1 MTVVSEAPE
10 SRNRLGFL
18 PADIAWTA
26 LFATLAVFGPER
38 GPAVAALLIAMA
50 ALQILESRVP
60 ALGAARAAAGLT
72 ATKIVFAYLLI
83 GLTGGVSSSYYL
95 LLLVP
100 VISAATSFGPWG
112 AAATAVTA
120 GAAYLSFLLFL
131 DWDRQFIPLDQ
142 IQELTMRVLF
152 LFVVGFLTQR
162 LAQQN
167 RRAAQRYQAAA
178 EKLATADRDLQRAQ
192 AAVQRSERL
201 AALGQLTAGLAH
213 ELRNP
218 LGTIRVSAEMLE
230 RKVADENT
238 VAREMAGYITAEV
251 SRANSL
257 ITRFLEF
264 ARPLPLRLVKA
275 RIQDVADQAIAELDR
290 RQPPFEITVYKNY
303 SPDVLPADMDP
314 EWMQRVIY
322 NLLLNAAEAS
332 PPQGAITVKTRQ
344 AGQQVELSVIDRGA
358 GVDPKHRESIF
369 NPFFTTKSSGA
380 GLGLAIVS
388 KIVGEHGGA
397 IAVDSTPGQ
406 GSVFRVLLPVDHRPR
421 EENRN

>member
-1 MTVVSEAPE
+1 MNEAPE
-10 SRNRLGFL
+10 TRNRMGFG
-18 PADIAWTA
+18 PADIAWAA

-38 GPAVAALLIAMA
+38 SPTVAALLIALA
-50 ALQILESRVP
+50 ALQVLEARAP
-60 ALGAARAAAGLT
+60 ALGSVRGSALFTAGKVLL
-72 ATKIVFAYLLI
+72 AYVLI

-100 VISAATSFGPWG
+100 VISAATRFGPWG
-112 AAATAVTA
+112 AAWTAAGA
-120 GAAYLSFLLFL
+120 GAAYLSFLAFL
-131 DWDRQFIPLDQ
+131 DWDRQFIPVDQ

-167 RRAAQRYQAAA
+167 RQAAQRYQAAA
-178 EKLATADRDLQRAQ
+178 EKLATADRDLQLAQ

-230 RKVADENT
+230 KKVAGDNA
-238 VAREMAGYITAEV
+238 VAREMAGYINAEV
-251 SRANSL
+251 NRANSL
-257 ITRFLEF
+257 ITRFLDF
-264 ARPLPLRLVKA
+264 ARPLPLRLIKT
-275 RIQDVADQAIAELDR
+275 RIQDIADQAIAELER
-290 RQPPFEITVYKNY
+290 RQPPFQITVYKNY
-303 SPDVLPADMDP
+303 SPEVLPADMDP
-314 EWMQRVIY
+314 EWMQRVVY

-332 PPQGAITVKTRQ
+332 PAGGAITVKTRP
-344 AGQQVELSVIDRGA
+344 AGQQVEVSVIDRGA
-358 GVDPKHRESIF
+358 GIDPRHRESIF

-406 GSVFRVLLPVDHRPR
+406 GSVFRVLVPIDHRPPR
-421 EENRN
+421 ENRN